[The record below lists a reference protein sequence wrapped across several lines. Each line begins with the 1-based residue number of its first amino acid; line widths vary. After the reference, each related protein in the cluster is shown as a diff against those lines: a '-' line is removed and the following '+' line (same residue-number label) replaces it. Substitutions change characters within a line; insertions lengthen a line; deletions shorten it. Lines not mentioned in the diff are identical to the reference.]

1 MHEFYSEHNNGK
13 EIAEKALRSMG
24 FYDEN
29 GFLANGAVLFQDGY
43 DGRKTQVQCS
53 VFSGFTKGSERIVTI
68 NRFQGDLISSIKYMT
83 EFVLQRMNHSVI
95 KQKGWQKKY

>member
-1 MHEFYSEHNNGK
+1 MSVKSKNTQYDILASDEKYEADKFHILHEFYSEHNNGK

-43 DGRKTQVQCS
+43 DGRKHKYS
-53 VFSGFTKGSERIVTI
+53 VLFFQDLQKAVSG
-68 NRFQGDLISSIKYMT
+68 L
-83 EFVLQRMNHSVI
+83 
-95 KQKGWQKKY
+95 

>member
-1 MHEFYSEHNNGK
+1 MPYLCGFWRFANAYEHNNGK

-68 NRFQGDLISSIKYMT
+68 NRFQGDLISSILT
-83 EFVLQRMNHSVI
+83 VNICSLLL
-95 KQKGWQKKY
+95 

>member
-1 MHEFYSEHNNGK
+1 MRNMRQISFTFCMSFYSEHNNGK

-53 VFSGFTKGSERIVTI
+53 VFQDLQKAVSG
-68 NRFQGDLISSIKYMT
+68 L
-83 EFVLQRMNHSVI
+83 
-95 KQKGWQKKY
+95 